1 LMVSALG
8 TISVLEGSN
17 LDSPTR
23 RRSSQ
28 LRPRQGAS
36 GSFTSDEGE
45 VRYPAHLRWVC
56 VRCAKSCG
64 DLPERRRNILLAPSD
79 LIRITD
85 ATKLTAREFSVSSR
99 GPFPYVRKMRKLGGR
114 CVFLQDS
121 RCSIYGARPL
131 ICRFYPFSLRPAGD
145 NVFEIGF
152 DLGCSGMGKGPRR
165 GERFFHSLIG
175 LANRELRSQ
184 QELLNGDTEP
194 RDNRGNCTRL
204 KSRQKSEMHGTGQ
217 NGDTNT

>member
-1 LMVSALG
+1 
-8 TISVLEGSN
+8 

-23 RRSSQ
+23 RTSTQ

-64 DLPERRRNILLAPSD
+64 DLLGRRRNILLALGD

-99 GPFPYVRKMRKLGGR
+99 GPLPYVRKMRKLGGR
-114 CVFLQDS
+114 CIFLQDS

-145 NVFEIGF
+145 NAFDIGF
-152 DLGCSGMGKGPRR
+152 DSSCSGIGKGPRR
-165 GERFFHSLIG
+165 SERFFRSLIR

-184 QELLNGDTEP
+184 QELLNGDAEA
-194 RDNRGNCTRL
+194 RDNRGKCTRL
-204 KSRQKSEMHGTGQ
+204 KSRQKSEMHGTDR